1 MWRSVGQRS
10 RSGRSVAMT
19 RFRVHSGSLVLHV
32 GDEAALVVCPVGH
45 DLDPPVRES
54 HAVLSGHHTVLVLDL
69 LLGEVSPGVGVLQ
82 RSN

>member
-10 RSGRSVAMT
+10 RPGRSVAMT

-32 GDEAALVVCPVGH
+32 RDEATLVVCPVGD

-54 HAVLSGHHTVLVLDL
+54 HAVLSGHHSVLVLDL
-69 LLGEVSPGVGVLQ
+69 LLGEVSPGVRVLQ